1 MILCLV
7 GTNPYDF
14 SRLVKKLDEIA
25 FELNIPIVIQTGNT
39 KYKPLNC
46 EYFSFKPKDAVKCIM
61 QKSELIVSQGGYGS
75 MTDAIMQN
83 KKLIAVPRLIEM
95 KESQDNQVEL
105 VEYFESKGYLK
116 ACYNIE
122 KLEEIIKQT
131 LANRFTFNKYE
142 RETDIKVSNIIK
154 DYLDEI

>member
-1 MILCLV
+1 MIFCLV

-25 FELNIPIVIQTGNT
+25 PELNIPIVIQTGNT
-39 KYKPLNC
+39 KYKPFNC
-46 EYFSFKPKDAVKCIM
+46 EYFSFKAKEEVNNLLKQA
-61 QKSELIVSQGGYGS
+61 ELVITQGGYGS
-75 MTDAIMQN
+75 MTDAILQN

-122 KLEEIIKQT
+122 ELKEVIKQT
-131 LANRFTFNKYE
+131 LANKFSFNKYQ

-154 DYLDEI
+154 EYLDEI